1 MKRTKFVSTIQKE
14 PVFQVLFLPFVKS
27 IKVFDEKYFE
37 SRNPNMEIILFWT
50 KV

>member
-1 MKRTKFVSTIQKE
+1 MRRGLV
-14 PVFQVLFLPFVKS
+14 FLPFVKP

>member
-1 MKRTKFVSTIQKE
+1 MVESFL
-14 PVFQVLFLPFVKS
+14 LFLPFVKS

-37 SRNPNMEIILFWT
+37 SRNPNKEIILFWT